1 MSSAQDEFVRMKN
14 WEDRFRSDAGLVDRS
29 QYKVF
34 YGRIHPAPILLL
46 GINPGG
52 DPNEISSNGASSLDG
67 SRSAAASES
76 YYENDES
83 DLLDCSWPEN
93 KILKLINPIAATLG
107 LSVRQ
112 DVAKTN
118 MSFHRSNKA
127 KKTLVL
133 GQMIKAQDILSQ
145 IISVVNPRLIIL
157 SCNYLNE
164 FVKIH
169 CAISRELQPA
179 QRDTGVGHIVFWPW
193 EIVLN
198 NSNKKCLL
206 VQVAHASQFAWTY
219 DRYDVSMKILRLL
232 KEQGGEY

>member
-1 MSSAQDEFVRMKN
+1 MSLTHDEFERMKN
-14 WEDRFRSDAGLVDRS
+14 WEERFRFDAGLVNRS
-29 QYKVF
+29 QYKIF
-34 YGRIHPAPILLL
+34 YGRIHTAPILLL

-52 DPNEISSNGASSLDG
+52 HPNEISSNGASNLNG
-67 SRSAAASES
+67 IGSAAASAG

-93 KILKLINPIAATLG
+93 KILKLIDPIATTLG

-118 MSFHRSNKA
+118 LSFHRSVKA
-127 KKTLVL
+127 KKTLIVD
-133 GQMIKAQDILSQ
+133 QMAIAKDILTQ
-145 IISVVNPRLIIL
+145 IISVVDPRLIIL
-157 SCNYLNE
+157 SCSYLNE
-164 FVKIH
+164 FVQYH
-169 CAISRELQPA
+169 CANSRELQSA

-198 NSNKKCLL
+198 NSNRKCLL

-219 DRYDVSMKILRLL
+219 NKYDVSLKILKLL